1 MMKKAWKNTSLLI
14 LVTLIV
20 CVSLA
25 GCSSKKTTSETT
37 APAASTGADAT
48 AAATVA
54 PKKDKTEVNFWYLWN
69 GKEAESLETLIS
81 EFNASQDLYTVKG
94 LSVPDV
100 QKVVVALSTGNGP
113 DITDNFSSNTASY
126 AEKGIIEPLDEYIKR
141 DNYDVSDFVPAA
153 LKSGQYKDV
162 TYALPININFN
173 MMFYNK
179 KLFADAGITAPPKT
193 DKELLDDAIKLTQ
206 VNADKT
212 IKVLGFPDFPFVYYV
227 NPMTF
232 AMGGELATADG
243 TLTPNNPGSIAAIN
257 LIKAYREKF
266 GIDNIMKFNSSS
278 KYLDATDPFISGKQA
293 IRFDGPW
300 FGSTVKNGLKI
311 EGLDYGIAPLPA
323 PEGKPELAGGGEI
336 QTSTFFIAKNSK
348 NKEGGWAFLSWLMAK
363 PQMTKFNSM
372 FGNLPARSSVYD
384 DPSLQDMPDFK
395 IFAEAAKN
403 ANLKTFPP
411 LSVQTEYAAAFSSE
425 FELAANGKKTAEE
438 AMKAVEAKAKTLK

>member
-1 MMKKAWKNTSLLI
+1 MMKKAWKNTSLLL
-14 LVTLIV
+14 LVTTIV
-20 CVSLA
+20 CITLV
-25 GCSSKKTTSETT
+25 GCSSKKSTEEAVS
-37 APAASTGADAT
+37 PAASTGG
-48 AAATVA
+48 AATVA
-54 PKKDKTEVNFWYLWN
+54 PKKDRTEVNFWYLWN
-69 GKEAESLETLIS
+69 GKEAESLETLIT

-100 QKVVVALSTGNGP
+100 QKIVVALSTGNGP

-126 AEKGIIEPLDEYIKR
+126 AEKGILEPLDEYIKR

-179 KLFADAGITAPPKT
+179 KLFADAGITAPPTT
-193 DKELLDDAIKLTQ
+193 DKELLDAAIKLTQ
-206 VNADKT
+206 VNDDKT

-232 AMGGELATADG
+232 AMGGELAAADG

-257 LIKAYREKF
+257 LIKSYREKF
-266 GIDNIMKFNSSS
+266 GLDNIIKFNSSA

-300 FGSTVKNGLKI
+300 FGNTVKNGLKI
-311 EGLDYGIAPLPA
+311 EGLDYGIAPLPG
-323 PEGKPELAGGGEI
+323 PDGKPELAGGGEI

-348 NKEGGWAFLSWLMAK
+348 NKDGGWAFLSWLMAK
-363 PQMTKFNSM
+363 PQMVKFNTL
-372 FGNLPARSSVYD
+372 FGNLPSRSSVYD
-384 DPSLQDMPDFK
+384 DPALQAIPDFK
-395 IFAEAAKN
+395 VFAEAAKN
-403 ANLKTFPP
+403 PNLKSFPS
-411 LSVQTEYAAAFSSE
+411 LAVQAEYATAFSSE

-438 AMKAVEAKAKTLK
+438 AMKAVDAKAKTLK